1 MRLWFVGI
9 LACATVTGASIAAPA
24 ISNEMMLPACGKAY
38 VPSGDRG
45 GSVPS
50 VARGQT
56 LSVACADVGKAGAVV
71 QVVMQMARATG
82 ETPTGYSAVLATEQ
96 KIANGTVHVR
106 VPDVPGL
113 SQHTVNIR
121 VFVTDTK
128 GTHSCD
134 GGKVRIV

>member
-1 MRLWFVGI
+1 MRLWFVGL
-9 LACATVTGASIAAPA
+9 LACATVTGASVASPVV
-24 ISNEMMLPACGKAY
+24 SNELMLPACGKTY

-56 LSVACADVGKAGAVV
+56 LSVACADAGEAGADVK
-71 QVVMQMARATG
+71 VVMQIAQTAG
-82 ETPTGYSAVLATEQ
+82 EAATGYSAVLATEQ

-113 SQHTVNIR
+113 SQHTVNVRI
-121 VFVTDTK
+121 FVTDTK
-128 GTHSCD
+128 GTHRCD